1 LDWSRDERTCAETK
15 GIVVTLSPETPL
27 NHHPGALAYSM
38 PFDVTR
44 IVLLYDRVL
53 SAAGPDLAPALLGH
67 VLAHEIVHILQGV
80 NAHSASGLMKPT
92 GIGGTMKICSARL
105 FPSRRWT

>member
-1 LDWSRDERTCAETK
+1 
-15 GIVVTLSPETPL
+15 
-27 NHHPGALAYSM
+27 M

-80 NAHSASGLMKPT
+80 NAHSASGLMKPHWDRRDYEDMQRAPLPFT
-92 GIGGTMKICSARL
+92 QVDLTLIDLGLEWRA
-105 FPSRRWT
+105 SRDHTAQ